1 MSGIWVPTRRGGGA
15 ARRGRG
21 GRGTL
26 IFASAIGLPELENAA
41 RGAAILRSRCAP
53 NVWAWYRH
61 CPTGYPGPRALR
73 FAGLL
78 AALANLTAAP
88 TEARTV
94 ESPLPPHGPDD
105 RSGEPSQ
112 GYSTMGQP
120 KMNYVCINAELTG
133 APAPRTGLR
142 DLLVSRPGRAS
153 LDMSRQCDRIILLHT
168 EQPDCRCGR
177 HGRAGIPP
185 LIRRER
191 LPFIRLVACASR
203 FRAAPPQTAAPA
215 QRVVVLS
222 GHLDAK
228 R

>member
-1 MSGIWVPTRRGGGA
+1 MRAQRLGLVPALSHRLSGAPGA
-15 ARRGRG
+15 E
-21 GRGTL
+21 
-26 IFASAIGLPELENAA
+26 IGWLVI
-41 RGAAILRSRCAP
+41 R
-53 NVWAWYRH
+53 
-61 CPTGYPGPRALR
+61 
-73 FAGLL
+73 
-78 AALANLTAAP
+78 LANLTAAP

-94 ESPLPPHGPDD
+94 ESPRPPHGPDD

-112 GYSTMGQP
+112 GCSTSEQP
-120 KMNYVCINAELTG
+120 KVNSICINGELTWG
-133 APAPRTGLR
+133 PAPRTGLR
-142 DLLVSRPGRAS
+142 DLLVSRPGWAS